1 MKRTGPETESW
12 GTPQIRSE
20 GNDFTSFTVT
30 VFYLPG
36 KSKGRTEQDHKYRK
50 CFRVESEGCHDIVL
64 KAAIRSVRM
73 MIKVDWKV
81 CQRLL

>member
-36 KSKGRTEQDHKYRK
+36 KSKARTEQDHKYRK
-50 CFRVESEGCHDIVL
+50 CFRGESEGLCRKQPLAPEESEWRESRNL
-64 KAAIRSVRM
+64 KQSGSH
-73 MIKVDWKV
+73 
-81 CQRLL
+81 